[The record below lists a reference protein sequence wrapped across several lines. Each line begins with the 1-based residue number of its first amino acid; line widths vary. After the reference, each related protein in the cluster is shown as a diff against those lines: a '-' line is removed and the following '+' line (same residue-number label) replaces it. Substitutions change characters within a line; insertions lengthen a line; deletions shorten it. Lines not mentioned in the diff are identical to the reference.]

1 MRKSQWFP
9 VCIYPHLMLL
19 VLCVSMISFSLFSC
33 ARCLHASISI
43 SVLFFFRINL
53 FYVFVY
59 ISHLAI
65 VCVLFH
71 SIFCVSPCM
80 LLTISISLLRRPSS
94 TILGFTSSCLCFC
107 VSLCCLLIP
116 CVLSCVCDDS
126 VVYFS
131 STCVGQ
137 SSISVCLLTLSVSST
152 ISVSMTVSPVVC
164 SFLC

>member
-1 MRKSQWFP
+1 MLGQGSGSLSLH
-9 VCIYPHLMLL
+9 VCLL
-19 VLCVSMISFSLFSC
+19 VFLLVDVEVAMVY
-33 ARCLHASISI
+33 CLHLSASDASR
-43 SVLFFFRINL
+43 SVCFHDFF
-53 FYVFVY
+53 VFVY

-131 STCVGQ
+131 SKCVGQ
-137 SSISVCLLTLSVSST
+137 SSISVCLLTLAVSST